1 MNVWLRGKDTV
12 ILVRTRRLSHIYRPF
27 GINCYAVVGGLHGGI
42 TDEVRARDEE
52 NKWGCSPSQNRK
64 EATTPCGLDSKY
76 FTTLGFANS
85 QKGQNWGLLAQSS
98 AGGVSHICNM
108 SLGGLRLHSEV
119 IEVEQHGGGTKRDSS
134 SELSAWRLHVL
145 SMPAWLISADARAS
159 AHAPMWTACA
169 TTDGQPWLGGSGT
182 YHKMEES
189 TQQRKASII
198 NITTTL
204 SLGLD
209 ISECF

>member
-1 MNVWLRGKDTV
+1 MAFLYKLLCCCWRITRWNYRRSQCSGWGKQM
-12 ILVRTRRLSHIYRPF
+12 RLQS
-27 GINCYAVVGGLHGGI
+27 
-42 TDEVRARDEE
+42 
-52 NKWGCSPSQNRK
+52 
-64 EATTPCGLDSKY
+64 
-76 FTTLGFANS
+76 FAEQKGSNNS
-85 QKGQNWGLLAQSS
+85 MWIRFQIFHHPWICQQWKGQNWGLLAQSS

-119 IEVEQHGGGTKRDSS
+119 IEVEQHGGGTKRASS
-134 SELSAWRLHVL
+134 SGLSAWRLHVL
-145 SMPAWLISADARAS
+145 SMPAWLISAGARAS

-169 TTDGQPWLGGSGT
+169 TTVGQPWLGGSGT

-189 TQQRKASII
+189 TQQRKARII